1 MIYLTEFEDDT
12 LNASSVFCIS
22 GIYTAIMF
30 TILVV
35 QKSLVSSG
43 MLFVAG
49 CKKSSC

>member
-1 MIYLTEFEDDT
+1 MVYATEFEDNT
-12 LNASSVFCIS
+12 LSAPSVFCIS
-22 GIYTAIMF
+22 GVYTVIML